1 MGSAFTLGK
10 RKPIVG
16 NGEELRKITYYRHS
30 KVFLFSEFFSS
41 YFHTCR
47 EIDIHSYLALCYIYL
62 LRKFLFPMQIAS
74 LQASAEHGN
83 RQVNQYQMQKDL
95 QHL

>member
-16 NGEELRKITYYRHS
+16 NGEELRKITYYSHS
-30 KVFLFSEFFSS
+30 TVFLFSDFFSS

-47 EIDIHSYLALCYIYL
+47 EIHHTQLFSL
-62 LRKFLFPMQIAS
+62 LLHLPSQKISFSNTNCFFS
-74 LQASAEHGN
+74 H
-83 RQVNQYQMQKDL
+83 QVNTETGR
-95 QHL
+95 